1 MQTIPVNIFAL
12 LLGVK
17 LCLLSY
23 ITNAQV
29 SVDSSSNI
37 TITDTLTHPQHTET
51 TQESQQAA
59 AVESKL
65 KPRPRWFE
73 SISLRGYVQ
82 IRYNRLLETNPNL
95 KCDQCDR
102 SWGEN
107 GGFFIRRAR
116 IIISGQIHER
126 IYFYIQPDFA
136 SAPSSSTLNFAQLRD
151 AYIDIGLDSKNEF
164 RIRLGQ
170 SKIPYGFENMQS
182 SQNRLPLDRA
192 DPLNSAAANER
203 DIGAFFYWAPDKIR
217 KRFAYLV
224 SEGYKGSGDY
234 GVFGFGVYNGQ
245 NTNRPEQNNELHV
258 IGRLSYPFEMGSQ
271 IFEPGIQAYTGHYKL
286 TSDQIS
292 TGVKL
297 KPGSN
302 YLDQR
307 VATTAVLYPRPF
319 GIQAEYNIGRGPEFN
334 TATDSIETQRLEGG
348 YATFSYMLKA
358 KDHLLFPF
366 LRIQHYSGGKKFE
379 LDARS
384 YDVNEFEIGVEWQPI
399 RYFELV
405 AMYTISKRRFE
416 DFKTHDNTQK
426 GRLLR
431 LQAQLNF

>member
-126 IYFYIQPDFA
+126 IYFYIQPDSA

>member
-1 MQTIPVNIFAL
+1 MAKTA
-12 LLGVK
+12 
-17 LCLLSY
+17 
-23 ITNAQV
+23 
-29 SVDSSSNI
+29 
-37 TITDTLTHPQHTET
+37 
-51 TQESQQAA
+51 
-59 AVESKL
+59 
-65 KPRPRWFE
+65 
-73 SISLRGYVQ
+73 
-82 IRYNRLLETNPNL
+82 
-95 KCDQCDR
+95 
-102 SWGEN
+102 
-107 GGFFIRRAR
+107 
-116 IIISGQIHER
+116 
-126 IYFYIQPDFA
+126 
-136 SAPSSSTLNFAQLRD
+136 
-151 AYIDIGLDSKNEF
+151 
-164 RIRLGQ
+164 
-170 SKIPYGFENMQS
+170 
-182 SQNRLPLDRA
+182 
-192 DPLNSAAANER
+192 
-203 DIGAFFYWAPDKIR
+203 
-217 KRFAYLV
+217 
-224 SEGYKGSGDY
+224 
-234 GVFGFGVYNGQ
+234 
-245 NTNRPEQNNELHV
+245 NRPEQNNELHV

>member
-1 MQTIPVNIFAL
+1 MV
-12 LLGVK
+12 GVK
-17 LCLLSY
+17 LCLLTY

-29 SVDSSSNI
+29 GTDSTFN
-37 TITDTLTHPQHTET
+37 TTYTDTLRHPQPADT
-51 TQESQQAA
+51 TPKSQQAPL
-59 AVESKL
+59 SDNKQ
-65 KPRPRWFE
+65 KPRPKWFE
-73 SISLRGYVQ
+73 SIALRGYVQ

-107 GGFFIRRAR
+107 GGLFIRRAR
-116 IIISGQIHER
+116 MIFSGQIHER

-136 SAPSSSTLNFAQLRD
+136 SAPSSSSLHFAQLRD
-151 AYIDIGLDSKNEF
+151 AYVDVGLDNKNEF

-203 DIGAFFYWAPDKIR
+203 DMGAFFYWAPDKIR

-245 NTNRPEQNNELHV
+245 TANRPEQNNELHV

-286 TSDQIS
+286 TNDQIS
-292 TGVKL
+292 TGVKS
-297 KPGSN
+297 KPGNN

-307 VATTAVLYPRPF
+307 VAATAVLYPRPF
-319 GIQAEYNIGRGPEFN
+319 GIQAEYNIGSGPEFN
-334 TATDSIETQRLEGG
+334 TATDSIETRRLEGG
-348 YATFSYMLKA
+348 YATLSFMLKT

-366 LRIQHYSGGKKFE
+366 IRIQHYSGGKKFE
-379 LDARS
+379 TDARS
-384 YDVNEFEIGVEWQPI
+384 YDVNEFEIGLEWQPI

-416 DFKTHDNTQK
+416 DFKTHENIQK